1 MSERLTTKL
10 RQLLA
15 RPGCVM
21 APGAADAFVARLRER
36 GAVRIFEEAV
46 TRAVRLQGDSAR
58 GRLGHVPSPAPAA
71 Q

>member
-21 APGAADAFVARLRER
+21 APGAADAFVARLIARA
-36 GAVRIFEEAV
+36 GFEALYM
-46 TRAVRLQGDSAR
+46 TGFGTSMT
-58 GRLGHVPSPAPAA
+58 RLGMPDIGL
-71 Q
+71 